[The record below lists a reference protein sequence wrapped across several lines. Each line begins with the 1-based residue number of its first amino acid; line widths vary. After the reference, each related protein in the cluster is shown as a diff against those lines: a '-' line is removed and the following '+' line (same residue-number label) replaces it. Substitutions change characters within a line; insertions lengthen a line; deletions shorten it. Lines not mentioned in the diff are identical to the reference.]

1 MSLDLK
7 GVRFCDEC
15 GRTLVKAS
23 RIDLGNE
30 YCATCYQRTFKSV
43 PCSRCLKPMRAHKN
57 EAGTPVCDACE
68 RAARVCLRCGK
79 PTPVAGRLVEGG
91 AVCAAC
97 APHFAKPKTC
107 PWCGVARQRL
117 SKSEPFEVAVCDH
130 CRNQTT
136 HATCTRCRR
145 YRPVA
150 TSDPHEA
157 PLCADCLPGV
167 EAMHACPDCG
177 INVVG
182 GGQGRC
188 RACVNRVVVREDSE
202 QVADTLA
209 PPWCQTLW
217 TSYVEHRLHEH
228 AKSSRLRQSLT
239 KDASFF
245 RLLGDAFAA
254 LEDVTPAAMGRR
266 IPSAV
271 LRRHLIASRFVLGER
286 DLGELT
292 EQRSVKAET
301 ERSANVIG
309 DAEGE
314 PYQEVLQRYGAWLQG
329 KGTALRT
336 ARQYLRSAETYARAV
351 RLDGG
356 KPWKYDTMVVFL
368 RKHPGLG
375 ANLGRFTTFCRE
387 HLGWDVAMPPKADWK
402 GYRSTERL
410 GERKL
415 ADVVRKLASRSAES
429 WTTKDLARVLSL
441 SLGITAVELTRTR
454 TVRDM
459 RRADGA
465 IAIAKDAVIAP
476 GHPLHAFA
484 VRWAQRAE
492 AWVAKSLSSE
502 SG

>member
-1 MSLDLK
+1 VSLDPK

-23 RIDLGNE
+23 RIHLGNE

-43 PCSRCLKPMRAHKN
+43 PCSRCSKPMRAHKN
-57 EAGTPVCDACE
+57 AAAPPVCDACE

-97 APHFAKPKTC
+97 APHYAEPKTC
-107 PWCGVARQRL
+107 PSCGVARQRL

-145 YRPVA
+145 YRLVA
-150 TSDPHEA
+150 TSDPYEA
-157 PLCADCLPGV
+157 PLCADCLPGI
-167 EAMHACPDCG
+167 EATHACPDCG
-177 INVVG
+177 TTVVG
-182 GGQGRC
+182 GGRGRC
-188 RACVNRVVVREDSE
+188 RACINRVVVREDAVEAASAMA
-202 QVADTLA
+202 Q
-209 PPWCQTLW
+209 PWCETLW

-228 AKSSRLRQSLT
+228 AESSRLRQNLT

-292 EQRSVKAET
+292 EQRSAKAET

-309 DAEGE
+309 DAEGQ
-314 PYQEVLQRYGAWLQG
+314 PYQEVLQQYGAWLQG

-336 ARQYLRSAETYARAV
+336 ARLYLRSAETYAKAV
-351 RLDGG
+351 RLQAGT
-356 KPWKYDTMVVFL
+356 PWQRETMVAFL
-368 RKHPGLG
+368 RKNPGLG

-387 HLGWDVAMPPKADWK
+387 HLSWDVAMPPKADWT
-402 GYRSTERL
+402 GHRSAERL
-410 GERKL
+410 TQRKL
-415 ADVVRKLASRSAES
+415 AQAIKEMSSRPSGS
-429 WTTKDLARVLSL
+429 WTTKELARVLSL
-441 SLGITAVELTRTR
+441 SLGIPAEEL
-454 TVRDM
+454 VRM
-459 RRADGA
+459 RASGTIRRLDGS
-465 IAIAKDAVIAP
+465 IAIATDAVVAP
-476 GHPLHAFA
+476 RHPLYAYA
-484 VRWAQRAE
+484 VRWAERAQ
-492 AWVAKSLSSE
+492 ALCVNR
-502 SG
+502 GR